1 LASQTS
7 IVSMVVGLSALTTF
21 EGTAALHRCCV
32 TCRISLPVRVL
43 EQMSLPAAAP
53 LPLAQ
58 TMGLDF
64 SNHYLHRPKPWGL
77 NFPSISWTMGPE
89 LSGLWHWPPAVEL
102 ETVT

>member
-1 LASQTS
+1 MQKRT
-7 IVSMVVGLSALTTF
+7 VSVVAGLSALTTF

-32 TCRISLPVRVL
+32 ACRISLPVRVL

-64 SNHYLHRPKPWGL
+64 SNHYLHRPK
-77 NFPSISWTMGPE
+77 T
-89 LSGLWHWPPAVEL
+89 
-102 ETVT
+102 